1 MKQSTHRILVKIMF
15 CLLVL
20 SLACGKPFTTEA
32 APRDA
37 RSYLELAKQERK
49 KAEDYRNQSLRHRRG
64 PFHSNLDHARL
75 MKLAQQHEN
84 AAELY
89 ERNAEQLLDRASKPA
104 NSSER
109 DPVGV
114 QYHPAHGH

>member
-49 KAEDYRNQSLRHRRG
+49 MAEDYRNQSLRHRRG

-84 AAELY
+84 SAQMY
-89 ERNAEQLLDRASKPA
+89 EEIAEQLLDGRSQPA
-104 NSSER
+104 ISSQ
-109 DPVGV
+109 PGPFSPTTS
-114 QYHPAHGH
+114 Q